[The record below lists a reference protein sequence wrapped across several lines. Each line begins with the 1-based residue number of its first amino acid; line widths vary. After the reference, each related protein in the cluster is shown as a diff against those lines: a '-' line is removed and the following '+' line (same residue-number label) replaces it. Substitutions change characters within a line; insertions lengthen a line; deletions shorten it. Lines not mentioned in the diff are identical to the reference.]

1 MMESLRNFLT
11 GPRLLIV
18 VLICA
23 IPFVFLGTGSLGTA
37 FSGSFGTIN
46 GEDVTEND
54 IQIASGSAVQR
65 FKSIYGEDFNF
76 DMLDEDFKS
85 ESIKQELILQKVL
98 EAGAKSLGFVNES
111 TKNETKKMIVQS
123 PIFQVDGIFNEGVYE
138 AQVNSNGYTKEGY
151 IDVMTNFAA
160 AELFKTSFNTIN
172 FVTDAELLE
181 LVSLFEKSS
190 DINFIKISFDG
201 LMSEIINSPKEL
213 LDYYN
218 DNQILF
224 FSEEERSFEY
234 ISLLQSDYNKDV
246 QIPDTYIEN
255 AYNQYLTRFDNSAQI
270 RISHI
275 MIDKMNYDSRDLAFE
290 SILKIENLLKEGN
303 NFSMIASE
311 FSEDIVT
318 KDIGGDLEYFEKDI
332 FPPQFDD
339 AIQDLDLNGISEV
352 VELDD
357 TFHIIKVTEK
367 NIEEPL
373 SEEQVKD
380 DLINEL
386 IETESFAL
394 MQDDFNESEEMILQ
408 NSSLIEISET
418 LSKNINSTNSYTKE
432 SYDFELTDSQIKDYL
447 FSSEAQMNQPFAIEL
462 TDRIIIV
469 SINGI
474 NEPQLQPYEEVVED
488 VSKLLSEFK
497 AIEKIALLSE
507 ELNGISNNEE
517 ISEFIGAYNYV
528 INESFVDVKR
538 YSSLLPREVL
548 SKVFNSKSGVRLL
561 SDANNRDKY
570 IVDIVKFNSPSV
582 TEIDQVLSEYTSF
595 GEDVIS
601 TKMSQII
608 NEDVFQTARVN
619 LNNLIF

>member
-1 MMESLRNFLT
+1 MESLRNFLT

-160 AELFKTSFNTIN
+160 AELFRTSFNTIN
-172 FVTDAELLE
+172 FITDAELLE

-224 FSEEERSFEY
+224 FSDEERSFEY
-234 ISLLQSDYNKDV
+234 ITLVQSDYNQDV
-246 QIPDTYIEN
+246 QIPDTYLES

-275 MIDKMNYDSRDLAFE
+275 MIDKTNYDSRDLAFE
-290 SILKIENLLKEGN
+290 SILNIENLLKEGN
-303 NFSMIASE
+303 DFSIIANE
-311 FSEDIVT
+311 YSEDIVT

-332 FPPQFDD
+332 FPPQFDE
-339 AIQDLDLNGISEV
+339 AIQDLNLNGISEV

-394 MQDDFNESEEMILQ
+394 MQDDFNESEDMILQ

-418 LSKNINSTNSYTKE
+418 LSKNINSTNSYTKAN
-432 SYDFELTDSQIKDYL
+432 YDFELTDSQIKDYL

-469 SINGI
+469 SINSI
-474 NEPQLQPYEEVVED
+474 NEPKLQPYEDVVEE
-488 VSKLLSEFK
+488 VSTLLSEFK
-497 AIEKIALLSE
+497 ALEKISLLSE
-507 ELNGISNNEE
+507 ELNSISNNEQ

-548 SKVFNSKSGVRLL
+548 SKVFNLKSGDRLL

-570 IVDIVKFNSPSV
+570 IVDIVKFNSPSE
-582 TEIDQVLSEYTSF
+582 TEINEVLSEYTSF

-608 NEDVFQTARVN
+608 NEDVIQTARVN

>member
-1 MMESLRNFLT
+1 M
-11 GPRLLIV
+11 
-18 VLICA
+18 
-23 IPFVFLGTGSLGTA
+23 
-37 FSGSFGTIN
+37 
-46 GEDVTEND
+46 
-54 IQIASGSAVQR
+54 
-65 FKSIYGEDFNF
+65 
-76 DMLDEDFKS
+76 
-85 ESIKQELILQKVL
+85 
-98 EAGAKSLGFVNES
+98 
-111 TKNETKKMIVQS
+111 
-123 PIFQVDGIFNEGVYE
+123 
-138 AQVNSNGYTKEGY
+138 
-151 IDVMTNFAA
+151 
-160 AELFKTSFNTIN
+160 
-172 FVTDAELLE
+172 
-181 LVSLFEKSS
+181 
-190 DINFIKISFDG
+190 
-201 LMSEIINSPKEL
+201 
-213 LDYYN
+213 
-218 DNQILF
+218 
-224 FSEEERSFEY
+224 
-234 ISLLQSDYNKDV
+234 
-246 QIPDTYIEN
+246 
-255 AYNQYLTRFDNSAQI
+255 
-270 RISHI
+270 
-275 MIDKMNYDSRDLAFE
+275 
-290 SILKIENLLKEGN
+290 
-303 NFSMIASE
+303 
-311 FSEDIVT
+311 
-318 KDIGGDLEYFEKDI
+318 
-332 FPPQFDD
+332 
-339 AIQDLDLNGISEV
+339 
-352 VELDD
+352 
-357 TFHIIKVTEK
+357 
-367 NIEEPL
+367 
-373 SEEQVKD
+373 
-380 DLINEL
+380 INEL

-497 AIEKIALLSE
+497 AIEKIALLGE

-548 SKVFNSKSGVRLL
+548 TKVFNSKSGVRLL
-561 SDANNRDKY
+561 SNANNRDKY

-582 TEIDQVLSEYTSF
+582 TEIEQVLSEYTSF

>member
-1 MMESLRNFLT
+1 MESLRNFLT

-160 AELFKTSFNTIN
+160 AELFRTSFNTIN

-548 SKVFNSKSGVRLL
+548 SKVFNSKSGIRLL